1 MCLCGIL
8 VRSLTA
14 SWGSLKRAEGC
25 IEPPPP
31 RCGQLGPRLLVSERP
46 AQPAAVCRDQHADQH
61 QVLRLRVWFLHTAVE
76 DPGCLRLVLVDGLTQ
91 VQVFVSRTQ
100 ESLV

>member
-1 MCLCGIL
+1 M
-8 VRSLTA
+8 RSA
-14 SWGSLKRAEGC
+14 RAA
-25 IEPPPP
+25 
-31 RCGQLGPRLLVSERP
+31 LLVSERP
-46 AQPAAVCRDQHADQH
+46 AQPAAVCLDQHAD